1 MIFTNIFR
9 LFLIPILLV
18 LSCDNIQDKP
28 EKTSIPDIA
37 KGRAVSKEKGYYVE
51 EIRDG
56 LYWVTNGVYNTMF
69 LTTGEGVIVI
79 DAPPSIGD
87 KYLSAIK
94 EVTEESVTHVIY
106 SHSHADHISS
116 ASIFPENAVYI
127 AHQEIWKTLSR
138 RANSERNTPFGKYSG
153 GSTVPLPTLTFTE
166 NYTLNVGNQTL
177 ELSYKGINHE
187 AGNIFIYAPQ
197 QKVLMLVDV
206 ADPGWIPFKSLA
218 GADYTLGYIDAYNEI
233 LSYDFDTFVGGH
245 LNRPG
250 DRADVKLHGEYMSD
264 LETSG
269 VTAIES
275 VTFSSIA
282 KEVGTDDPFL
292 LFDKYLDAVA
302 TKCEDIML
310 PKWKDRLGG
319 VDVFTFDNCSQMISS
334 LRLE

>member
-1 MIFTNIFR
+1 MIFVNKII
-9 LFLIPILLV
+9 LFLILILLA
-18 LSCDNIQDKP
+18 LSCDSIQDKS
-28 EKTSIPDIA
+28 KNTSIPDIA
-37 KGRAVSKEKGYYVE
+37 KGRAVSKEEGYHVE

-79 DAPPSIGD
+79 DAPPSIGE
-87 KYLSAIK
+87 KYLSAIR

-116 ASIFPENAVYI
+116 ASIFPEDAVYI
-127 AHQEIWKTLSR
+127 AHQEIWNTLSR
-138 RANSERNTPFGKYSG
+138 RAKSERITPFGKYSG
-153 GSTVPLPTLTFTE
+153 GSTVPLPTLMFTE

-187 AGNIFIYAPQ
+187 AGNIFIYAPR

-206 ADPGWIPFKSLA
+206 VDPGWIPFKSLA

-269 VTAIES
+269 VGAIES

-292 LFDKYLDAVA
+292 LIDKYLDAVA